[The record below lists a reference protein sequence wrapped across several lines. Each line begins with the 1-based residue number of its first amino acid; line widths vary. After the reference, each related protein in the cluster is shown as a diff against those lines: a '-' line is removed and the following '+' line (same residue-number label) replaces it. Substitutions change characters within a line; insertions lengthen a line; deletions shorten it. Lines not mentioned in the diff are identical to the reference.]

1 VQRSLAAL
9 TLDPQVTVLLFV
21 KLQLVLS
28 LDVDFLHF
36 ELTVL
41 ADDFLRTTKEILAA
55 KASLLHFSELE
66 QTHV

>member
-1 VQRSLAAL
+1 MQGSLAAL

-41 ADDFLRTTKEILAA
+41 ADDFLRTTKEILAT